1 MRRRPR
7 KGRRVLVC
15 PQCHSGRIIQEA
27 GSITGAVYHCLN
39 CQYVGA
45 LVLEVDV
52 PEDGAPPE
60 I

>member
-7 KGRRVLVC
+7 KGKPVRVC
-15 PQCHSGRIIQEA
+15 PQCGSSRLVVEA
-27 GSITGAVYHCLN
+27 GSITGAVYHCLA

-52 PEDGAPPE
+52 GEDGTPLP
-60 I
+60 

>member
-15 PQCHSGRIIQEA
+15 PQCGSGRIVQEA
-27 GSITGAVYHCLN
+27 GSITGAVYHCLA

-52 PEDGAPPE
+52 DPDERAPT
-60 I
+60 